1 MITPLSARR
10 ANPADSNR
18 QHDRVYSS
26 QNLIVNGGF
35 AIASAG
41 GLVGWRLPAPT
52 DHGPAWQRVATPSF
66 DRAGLPLSA
75 HALQATVSGEAGNT
89 GSIWQDLELQHGF
102 SGCYVLRLAA
112 RSLRGEPTF
121 RVKIVADPSS
131 STPIV
136 VAESFLDASSRW
148 QRYRVPFTMDHPSA
162 HPTLRIVI
170 AGPEEPGSA
179 AQFTDFRLVFVRFGQ
194 KPFPIR
200 FDTRGDLTLPSSR
213 LRAWL
218 LEDYLHLL
226 GWPISMNSG
235 NSFALYVCQKVRP
248 WSKRWRARW
257 RRRTVVYD
265 LDDNDLL
272 FSAREAQGIRRFVRS
287 VDGVTAGSEFL
298 RRMLTPWNPHAAILE
313 NPVDVLDRDIVHG
326 HDEWRGRVVWFGMP
340 ENLWVLRNLAID
352 RPVTTITQGG
362 DIEYD
367 LKTVDEQLVTFDLAL
382 LPVILNDETRAKNAN
397 RLVKCVGLG
406 LPFLASD
413 TPEHRRALERLQLSD
428 IFIVTSAEEW
438 SARID
443 DVAHR
448 YGYYKRLVQDARALA
463 FEIYGIERVAAD
475 WLAFCSELV
484 AGAKFSASAPAEPA
498 ARRSV

>member
-1 MITPLSARR
+1 MITPFSARR
-10 ANPADSNR
+10 AAPAASNR
-18 QHDRVYSS
+18 EHDRVHSS

-41 GLVGWRLPAPT
+41 GLVGWHLPAPA
-52 DHGPAWQRVATPSF
+52 DHEPAWQRAATAYF
-66 DRAGLPLSA
+66 DHAGLPLSA
-75 HALQATVSGEAGNT
+75 HALQATVPGHARNT

-102 SGCYVLRLAA
+102 FGCYVLRLAT
-112 RSLRGEPTF
+112 RSIKGEPTF
-121 RVKIVADPSS
+121 RVKVVANPSS
-131 STPIV
+131 SNPIV
-136 VAESFLDASSRW
+136 VADTRLAALSRW
-148 QRYRVPFTMDHPSA
+148 QRYRIPFTADHPLA
-162 HPTLRIVI
+162 QTTLRIVI
-170 AGPEEPGSA
+170 VGPEEPGSA
-179 AQFTDFRLVFVRFGQ
+179 AQFTDFRLVSLRSEQ

-226 GWPISMNSG
+226 GWPTSMNSG

-248 WSKRWRARW
+248 WSRRWRARW
-257 RRRTVVYD
+257 RRRPVVYD

-272 FSAREAQGIRRFVRS
+272 FSTREAYGIRRFVRS

-298 RRMLTPWNPHAAILE
+298 RRMLAAWNPRVALLE
-313 NPVDVLDRDIVHG
+313 NPVDVLDRDIVRG
-326 HDEWRGRVVWFGMP
+326 HDEWHGRVVWFGMP
-340 ENLWVLRNLAID
+340 ENLWVLRKLTLD
-352 RPVTTITQGG
+352 RPVTTITRGG

-367 LKTVDEQLVTFDLAL
+367 LKTVDEQLVSFDLAL

-428 IFIVTSAEEW
+428 IFIVTSAQEW

-443 DVAHR
+443 DVARHF
-448 YGYYKRLVQDARALA
+448 GYYKQLVQAARAMA
-463 FEIYGIERVAAD
+463 FEIYGIERIAAD

-484 AGAKFSASAPAEPA
+484 QGAKFA
-498 ARRSV
+498 A